1 MLDAY
6 VIDEIKRRERDRGRD
21 IRPTAEVPAPSPPPP
36 AGPTPG
42 GGPDEGD
49 RDRGVVIIDYA

>member
-6 VIDEIKRRERDRGRD
+6 VIDEIRRREQHRDRD
-21 IRPTAEVPAPSPPPP
+21 ERPTAEVPPP
-36 AGPTPG
+36 AAPAQPPEK
-42 GGPDEGD
+42 GPDGAD